1 MGSGCSSHEEFKDLN
16 EFDVIQG
23 NKVIMDRLEE
33 VFYQLGM
40 DVPENIN
47 LPSYEII

>member
-1 MGSGCSSHEEFKDLN
+1 
-16 EFDVIQG
+16 
-23 NKVIMDRLEE
+23 MDRLEE

-47 LPSYEII
+47 LPSYEIIWIEVGNSILLSISTFSFQFGDW